1 MKIIQAIIV
10 IFAIVGCLALAL
22 GGYFIYNMSTSGGDN
37 LLTKIQ
43 DMRSENP
50 AEEETTATV
59 AATPAPSSQY
69 ASIIQQYQPTPT
81 PTPVSQP
88 GTAPVAGAP
97 GNVAAVQPAAAP
109 AARTPRP
116 INTPGPDEGKIRNW
130 PSGRKWVAL
139 TYDDGPHPEWTPK
152 MIELLRSK
160 NVKATFY
167 LLGQEIKRFPDI
179 AREIHENGFEL
190 GNHTMNHPN
199 FNQSK
204 WNSENITEQLQDTND
219 LIAEYAGV
227 NKVLTMRPPYG
238 NTPKKLE
245 AVCKDLGLA
254 IIAWDVDTNDWESGV
269 TADDMVENIMKN
281 LKDGSII
288 LMHDKHKKTYDTTEA
303 VIDKIR
309 AEGYEFVTVSEL
321 LGLTP
326 HTAPGP
332 NPPAPTATPY
342 VAPAAIAPPA
352 GVAPGAAPAAPAGQS
367 PAAATLPP
375 ATTDANSLPAPSAAT
390 QAPSASALDE
400 SKITTLPPQR

>member
-37 LLTKIQ
+37 LLSKIQ
-43 DMRSENP
+43 AMRSENP
-50 AEEETTATV
+50 AKEETTATV
-59 AATPAPSSQY
+59 AATPAPNSQY
-69 ASIIQQYQPTPT
+69 ANIIQQYQPTPT
-81 PTPVSQP
+81 PAPQP
-88 GTAPVAGAP
+88 GAAPVAVAP
-97 GNVAAVQPAAAP
+97 GSVAAVQPAAP
-109 AARTPRP
+109 AVRTPRP
-116 INTPGPDEGKIRNW
+116 INTPKPDEGKIRSW

-160 NVKATFY
+160 NVKATFF
-167 LLGQEIKRFPDI
+167 LLGQEIERFPDI
-179 AREIHENGFEL
+179 ARDIHDNGFEI

-204 WNSENITEQLQDTND
+204 WNSENIHEQLEETNK

-227 NKVLTMRPPYG
+227 NNVLTMRPPYG

-245 AVCKDLGLA
+245 KVCEDLGLA
-254 IIAWDVDTNDWESGV
+254 IVAWNIDTNDWESKT
-269 TADDMVENIMKN
+269 TADDMIENIMKN
-281 LKDGSII
+281 LGDGAII
-288 LMHDKHKKTYDTTEA
+288 LMHDKHQKTYDTTAA

-332 NPPAPTATPY
+332 NPPPPTATPY
-342 VAPAAIAPPA
+342 VAPAPTA
-352 GVAPGAAPAAPAGQS
+352 APGAATLAPVA
-367 PAAATLPP
+367 PAAAG
-375 ATTDANSLPAPSAAT
+375 ANSLPAPSAAT
-390 QAPSASALDE
+390 RAPSAAALDE
-400 SKITTLPPQR
+400 SKITTPPPQR